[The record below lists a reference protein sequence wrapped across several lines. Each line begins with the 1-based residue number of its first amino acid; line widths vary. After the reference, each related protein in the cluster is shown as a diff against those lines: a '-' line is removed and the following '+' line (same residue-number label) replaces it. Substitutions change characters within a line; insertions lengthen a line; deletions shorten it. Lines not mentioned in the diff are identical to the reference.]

1 MTQNKSSGILDNFI
15 VNSSTDMIFVNL
27 LEEKKLSNFIE
38 VNNSACRIL
47 LYTKDEF
54 RRLNPYK
61 IIPSEFIKPLNK
73 VLSELQINKHKYFQ
87 LDLLSKQ
94 GRKIPVEISADLV
107 HNNGIEMI
115 IAIARDFRHI
125 KKTEEKFKSR
135 IKELHNLASHLQ
147 DSREQRRRNIA
158 RELHDE
164 LGQLLT
170 ALKIQIVLLSNKVK
184 QTDDL
189 KERFS
194 TLADIV
200 DQTIKSV
207 QRITTQIR
215 PQMLDELG
223 LIPAIEWQA
232 DDFQKLTAI
241 QCKYSLPKE
250 NLHLNNEK
258 ETAVFRILQEALTNV
273 ARHSFAK
280 RVSIFL
286 KKRGK
291 NLILEVTDNGD
302 GISQSQIDNPKSLGL
317 LGMRER
323 VTLLG
328 GKLEIHGEKGKGTNV
343 KIKIPIDDE

>member
-1 MTQNKSSGILDNFI
+1 
-15 VNSSTDMIFVNL
+15 MIFVNL

-47 LYTKDEF
+47 LYTKDELK
-54 RRLNPYK
+54 RLNPYK
-61 IIPSEFIKPLNK
+61 IIPPDFIEPLNK
-73 VLSELQINKHKYFQ
+73 VLSELQITKHKYFQ
-87 LDLLSKQ
+87 IDLLSKQ
-94 GRKIPVEISADLV
+94 GRKISVEISADLV
-107 HNNGIEMI
+107 NNNGIQMI
-115 IAIARDFRHI
+115 IAIARDFSHI
-125 KKTEEKFKSR
+125 KRNEEKLKSR

-147 DSREQRRRNIA
+147 DSREQRHRIIA

-200 DQTIKSV
+200 DKTIKSV
-207 QRITTQIR
+207 QRITKQIR

-232 DDFQKLTAI
+232 DDFLKLTGI
-241 QCKYSLPKE
+241 QCKYSLPQE
-250 NLHLNNEK
+250 DLHLDNEK

-286 KKRGK
+286 KKRGG

-302 GISQSQIDNPKSLGL
+302 GISLSQIDNPKSLGL

-328 GKLEIHGEKGKGTNV
+328 GKMEIHGEKGKGTNV
-343 KIKIPIDDE
+343 KIEIPIDDE